1 MSRSILK
8 TAAKIRGTL
17 RVPDVT
23 IRGPQVRYL
32 SAVLAVS
39 LALLA
44 QQKLTAHVGT
54 IPPFLVFYPAVLATA
69 LLAGGGPG
77 ILATAGSAL
86 CAAWYFLPPFG
97 AFSLLNRATLVSLA
111 IFIAM
116 NAALCALAETLRE
129 ARRDKDAAQRLLAKA
144 HADVQAEK
152 EWLSRVLHSIADEV
166 WLTDKSGRYTLANPA
181 ALREF
186 GHDSVEGMEVQ
197 AAIAGLQ
204 VMRGD
209 GSIRPPSEAPP
220 LRALAGEIVRDEE
233 QIVHTPHSGELRH
246 RQVSASPV
254 RNAQGEIIGSV
265 SVVRDITERKRTE
278 SALQE
283 ADRRKSVFLATLS
296 HELRNPLAP
305 IRTAARLL
313 ESEQLSHAD
322 LARCRRIIA
331 RQVTQMASLLDDL
344 LDVSRIERG
353 EVALKKSPVELRQ
366 VLDAAVETARPLID
380 ARQHRLSLDI
390 ESLPV
395 MLFADPV
402 GLTQVV
408 SNLLTNAAKY
418 TDPGGT
424 IELRARTSP
433 GGLVLSI
440 KDDGLGIDAELR
452 ARIFE
457 MFEQA
462 HSERSR
468 VDGGLGIGL
477 ALAKAYVQMHG
488 GTIDVASEGRGR
500 GSEFTV
506 MLPATIL
513 ASTRGAGQEEARTD
527 AAFAAAPPASSS
539 APAAIPPAPAARRVL
554 VADDNRDAAES
565 VALLLTTAGYEV
577 YTAFDGPEA
586 LEKVRRLQPDVAL
599 LDIGMPGLNGFTVAQ
614 HIRSSPW
621 GGHVRLIALPA
632 GGTSPTSDRQSP
644 RASMNT

>member
-1 MSRSILK
+1 
-8 TAAKIRGTL
+8 
-17 RVPDVT
+17 
-23 IRGPQVRYL
+23 
-32 SAVLAVS
+32 
-39 LALLA
+39 
-44 QQKLTAHVGT
+44 
-54 IPPFLVFYPAVLATA
+54 
-69 LLAGGGPG
+69 
-77 ILATAGSAL
+77 
-86 CAAWYFLPPFG
+86 
-97 AFSLLNRATLVSLA
+97 
-111 IFIAM
+111 
-116 NAALCALAETLRE
+116 
-129 ARRDKDAAQRLLAKA
+129 
-144 HADVQAEK
+144 
-152 EWLSRVLHSIADEV
+152 
-166 WLTDKSGRYTLANPA
+166 
-181 ALREF
+181 
-186 GHDSVEGMEVQ
+186 
-197 AAIAGLQ
+197 
-204 VMRGD
+204 
-209 GSIRPPSEAPP
+209 
-220 LRALAGEIVRDEE
+220 
-233 QIVHTPHSGELRH
+233 
-246 RQVSASPV
+246 
-254 RNAQGEIIGSV
+254 
-265 SVVRDITERKRTE
+265 
-278 SALQE
+278 
-283 ADRRKSVFLATLS
+283 
-296 HELRNPLAP
+296 
-305 IRTAARLL
+305 
-313 ESEQLSHAD
+313 
-322 LARCRRIIA
+322 
-331 RQVTQMASLLDDL
+331 
-344 LDVSRIERG
+344 
-353 EVALKKSPVELRQ
+353 VALKKSPVELRQ

-402 GLTQVV
+402 RLTQVV

-433 GGLVLSI
+433 DGLVLSI

-539 APAAIPPAPAARRVL
+539 APAAIPPAPAVRRVL

-599 LDIGMPGLNGFTVAQ
+599 LDIGMPGLNGFSVAQ

-621 GGHVRLIALPA
+621 GGHVRLIALTGWGHESDKRQAESA
-632 GGTSPTSDRQSP
+632 GFDEHLTKPVDPSQLERLLAEYT
-644 RASMNT
+644 A